1 LFKNFPTWFSNKWW
15 QYFSLTYES
24 QPQNIL
30 ETLDLFALKK
40 LSKYV
45 HASLHFIST
54 FGVPWII
61 CWDFIIMHDVDEEIS
76 CYPDLMRYVAT
87 QFLTHVLINF
97 QKNPKIAKKHWKSEK
112 YIFNTFASFLA
123 FLASSQKNLNFQR
136 HLERVQLLTR
146 YF

>member
-1 LFKNFPTWFSNKWW
+1 MYLENLLNGWRESNEGDAITLERPLVNPLK
-15 QYFSLTYES
+15 SGVI
-24 QPQNIL
+24 IL
-30 ETLDLFALKK
+30 ER
-40 LSKYV
+40 LSPSLWEEPMTTPIVIKNYKGRRGQTYIDV
-45 HASLHFIST
+45 H
-54 FGVPWII
+54 
-61 CWDFIIMHDVDEEIS
+61 
-76 CYPDLMRYVAT
+76 VAT

-97 QKNPKIAKKHWKSEK
+97 QKNPKIAKKHWKSKK